1 LVSGKEATMSIE
13 TVTVRAEWDP
23 EASVW
28 YTAESSLFGLNAEGE
43 TVEAL
48 AEKLPGMIQ
57 DLLEVN
63 GLWQSGTDNAPVA
76 LELTT
81 RTTTLVHSNAA

>member
-1 LVSGKEATMSIE
+1 MGIE
-13 TVTVRAEWDP
+13 RVTVRAEWDP

-48 AEKLPGMIQ
+48 AGKLPGMIQ

-63 GLWQSGTDNAPVA
+63 GLWRAGMNNPPVS
-76 LELTT
+76 LELTA
-81 RTTTLVHSNAA
+81 RTTTLVHSDAA